1 MKFWKDSLVIKK
13 TIKSRYSHQLF
24 SIILIS
30 ILYST
35 LSLTVLDE
43 PVTAVIRDYW
53 PTDEWQESSPEE
65 QGMSSEKLAEV
76 DKTITEG
83 GYPINSYLIIKNG
96 YIIDEHYYYGYN
108 DSTIHQL
115 FSVTKSFLSA
125 LYGIAI
131 EKGYVSLDQ
140 KMINFFPDRNISNFD
155 ERKEEI
161 TIEDLLTMTSGLKWS
176 ESTTDSLW
184 FASDDQ
190 IQFVLDRPMEH
201 EPGEVFNY
209 NSGSSH
215 ILSAILQNV
224 TGKTTLQFVEDYLFN
239 DLGIIDYSWAK
250 DPSGVYYGSHGLS
263 LTPRDMAKF
272 GFLYLNNGT
281 WDTEIILQKE
291 WVQESTMKKINVSQ
305 KTNYGYLWWLNPN
318 LQSYQAS
325 GFLGQRIFVFP
336 KYDLIVV
343 YTATTF
349 SPSILEDL
357 IEDYILPAIDGNN
370 TTTGK
375 TTITPIMVILGL
387 VVIGSI
393 KANKNK
399 RD

>member
-1 MKFWKDSLVIKK
+1 VIKK
-13 TIKSRYSHQLF
+13 TIKIKHSHQLL
-24 SIILIS
+24 SLLLIL

-35 LSLTVLDE
+35 LSLTILDE
-43 PVTAVIRDYW
+43 HVTAVIRDYW
-53 PTDEWQESSPEE
+53 PTDGWQESSPEK
-65 QGMSSEKLAEV
+65 QGMSSEQLAEV

-96 YIIDEHYYYGYN
+96 YLIDEHYYYGYN
-108 DSTIHQL
+108 ESITHQL

-131 EKGYVSLDQ
+131 EEGYISLEQ
-140 KMINFFPDRNISNFD
+140 KMIDFFPDRNISNLD

-161 TIEDLLTMTSGLKWS
+161 TIEDLLTMTSGLLWS

-224 TGKTTLQFVEDYLFN
+224 TGKTTLQFAEDYLFN
-239 DLGIIDYSWAK
+239 NLGIIDYSWAK

-263 LTPRDMAKF
+263 LTPRAMAKF

-291 WVQESTMKKINVSQ
+291 WVQESTMKKINVSVN
-305 KTNYGYLWWLNPN
+305 TNYGYLWWLDPN

-349 SPSILEDL
+349 SPGILEDL
-357 IEDYILPAIDGNN
+357 IEDYILPAIDSNN
-370 TTTGK
+370 TTTTTGK
-375 TTITPIMVILGL
+375 TTITPIMLLLGL
-387 VVIGSI
+387 VVIGYV
-393 KANKNK
+393 KLTKTK
-399 RD
+399 